1 MYRLSPMCQE
11 KEEIL
16 QHILSLKQCKVI
28 MAQFSEEE
36 CFLIVF
42 AGVRRTPIASFLFGF
57 LCKLDKTY
65 QETKSTFS
73 CNIT

>member
-42 AGVRRTPIASFLFGF
+42 AGVRKNTYCFLLIRVFM
-57 LCKLDKTY
+57 
-65 QETKSTFS
+65 QA
-73 CNIT
+73 